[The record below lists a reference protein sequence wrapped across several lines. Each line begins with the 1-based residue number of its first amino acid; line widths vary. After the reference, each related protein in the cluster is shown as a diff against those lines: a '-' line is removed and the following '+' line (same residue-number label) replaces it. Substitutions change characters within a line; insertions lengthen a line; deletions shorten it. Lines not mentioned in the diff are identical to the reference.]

1 MGMQGFLWMFAAP
14 DALAG
19 SPARRVQT
27 ISDHM
32 RLLLRRVRVFADGRL
47 SEPQDVLLREG
58 VIAAMGQRLPLEA
71 DVEEK
76 TFPDEIWLMPGWLDV
91 GTQVGEPGYE
101 HREDL
106 HSAAQAAAAGGFTA
120 LAPFPNT
127 LPAVDNKGA
136 VTFILHKTANT
147 LVHFYPIGALS
158 VGAAGKDLAELYDMH
173 SAGAVAFSDGS
184 QPVQD
189 AGLLMRAL
197 QYAQAFGGLVLDWPF
212 HKGLAAGGQMHEGLV
227 STQLGMRGIA
237 PLAEEVAVQRSL
249 SILEYTGGRLHLHLL
264 SSAKSVAL
272 VRAAKVAGLPVT
284 ASAAVLNL
292 CFTDEKLADFDSLW
306 KVLPPLRD
314 ERHRQ
319 ALLEGVADGT
329 IDFLCT
335 NHMPWHVEAKQ
346 LEFPYAEA
354 GAIGLETAFALCRT
368 YLAEAL
374 APEQLAEKWALAP
387 RRILGLPMPEIKVGA
402 PAELALFA
410 PNREWTPTEENLRSR
425 SANTP
430 LLGQLLRG
438 QPLGIICRGQAVWR

>member
-1 MGMQGFLWMFAAP
+1 MFAAA
-14 DALAG
+14 DAVAG
-19 SPARRVQT
+19 HPVRRVQT
-27 ISDHM
+27 IFDHM

-58 VIAAMGQRLPLEA
+58 VIAAIGPHLPLEA
-71 DVEEK
+71 GIEEK
-76 TFPDEIWLMPGWLDV
+76 VFPDEVWLMPGWLDV

-106 HSAAQAAAAGGFTA
+106 QSAAWAAAAGGFTA

-136 VTFILHKTANT
+136 VTFILHKTINAP
-147 LVHFYPIGALS
+147 VHFYPIGALS
-158 VGAAGKDLAELYDMH
+158 VDAAGKDLAELYDMH
-173 SAGAVAFSDGS
+173 SAGAVAFSDGIR
-184 QPVQD
+184 PVQD

-197 QYAQAFGGLVLDWPF
+197 QYVRAFGGLVLDWPF

-249 SILEYTGGRLHLHLL
+249 SILEYAGGRLHLHLL

-272 VRAAKVAGLPVT
+272 VRAAKAAGLPVT
-284 ASAAVLNL
+284 ASVAVLNL

-314 ERHRQ
+314 ESHRQ

-335 NHMPWHVEAKQ
+335 NHTPWHVEAKQ

-368 YLAEAL
+368 CLTEML
-374 APEQLAEKWALAP
+374 PPEQLVEKWALAP
-387 RRILGLPMPEIKVGA
+387 RRVLGLPMPEVKISA

-410 PNREWTPTEENLRSR
+410 PNREWTLTEENLCSR

-430 LLGQLLRG
+430 LLGQPLRG
-438 QPLGIICRGQAVWR
+438 QPLGVISRGRATWR

>member
-1 MGMQGFLWMFAAP
+1 MFAAA
-14 DALAG
+14 DAVAG
-19 SPARRVQT
+19 HPVRRVQT
-27 ISDHM
+27 IFDHM

-58 VIAAMGQRLPLEA
+58 VIAAIGPHLPLEA
-71 DVEEK
+71 GIEEK
-76 TFPDEIWLMPGWLDV
+76 VFPDEVWLMPGWLDV

-106 HSAAQAAAAGGFTA
+106 QSAARAAAAGGFTA

-136 VTFILHKTANT
+136 VTFILHKTINAP
-147 LVHFYPIGALS
+147 VHFYPIGALS
-158 VGAAGKDLAELYDMH
+158 VDAAGKDLAELYDMH
-173 SAGAVAFSDGS
+173 SAGAVAFSDGIR
-184 QPVQD
+184 PVQD

-197 QYAQAFGGLVLDWPF
+197 QYVRAFGGLVLDWPF

-249 SILEYTGGRLHLHLL
+249 SILEYAGGRLHLHLL

-272 VRAAKVAGLPVT
+272 VRAAKAAGLPVT
-284 ASAAVLNL
+284 ASVAVLNL

-314 ERHRQ
+314 ESHRQ

-335 NHMPWHVEAKQ
+335 NHTPWHVEAKQ

-368 YLAEAL
+368 CLTEML
-374 APEQLAEKWALAP
+374 PPEQLVEKWALAP
-387 RRILGLPMPEIKVGA
+387 RRVLGLPMSEVKISA

-410 PNREWTPTEENLRSR
+410 PNREWTLTEENLCSR

-430 LLGQLLRG
+430 LLGQPLRG
-438 QPLGIICRGQAVWR
+438 QPLGIISRGRATWR

>member
-1 MGMQGFLWMFAAP
+1 
-14 DALAG
+14 
-19 SPARRVQT
+19 
-27 ISDHM
+27 M
-32 RLLLRRVRVFADGRL
+32 RLLLRRVRVFAEGRL
-47 SEPQDVLLREG
+47 SGPQDVFLRDG
-58 VIAAMGQRLPLEA
+58 VIAAIGQHLPLEA
-71 DVEEK
+71 NAEERA
-76 TFPDEIWLMPGWLDV
+76 FADEAWLMPGWLDV
-91 GTQVGEPGYE
+91 GAQVGEPGYE

-106 HSAAQAAAAGGFTA
+106 YSAAQAAAAGGFTA
-120 LAPFPNT
+120 IAPFPNT
-127 LPAVDNKGA
+127 LPVVDNKGA
-136 VTFILHKTANT
+136 VAFVLHKTADAP
-147 LVHFYPIGALS
+147 VHFYPIGALS

-173 SAGAVAFSDGS
+173 SAGAVAFSDGN

-189 AGLLMRAL
+189 AGLLLRAL

-212 HKGLAAGGQMHEGLV
+212 HKGLAGGGQMHEGLV
-227 STQLGMRGIA
+227 STRLGMRGIP

-272 VRAAKVAGLPVT
+272 VRAAKAAGLPVT
-284 ASAAVLNL
+284 ASVAVLNL
-292 CFTDEKLADFDSLW
+292 CFTDETLADFDSLW

-314 ERHRQ
+314 ESHRQ

-335 NHMPWHVEAKQ
+335 HHTPWHIEAKQ

-368 YLAEAL
+368 YLADAL
-374 APEQLAEKWALAP
+374 PPETLVEKWALAP
-387 RRILGLPMPEIKVGA
+387 RRVLGLPAPEIKVGA

-410 PNREWTPTEENLRSR
+410 PNQEWTLTEQDLRSR

-430 LLGQLLRG
+430 LLGQRLRG
-438 QPLGIICRGQAVWR
+438 QPIGIISRGQALWR